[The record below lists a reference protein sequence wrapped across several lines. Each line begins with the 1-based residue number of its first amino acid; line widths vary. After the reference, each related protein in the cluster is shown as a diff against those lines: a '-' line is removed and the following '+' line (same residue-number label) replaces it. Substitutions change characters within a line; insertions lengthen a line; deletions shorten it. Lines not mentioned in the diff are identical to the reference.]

1 MFQIKSK
8 HTSNLLRHLH
18 LHEMS
23 DPGDSFSFHQPNSSI
38 KSIDRSKQ
46 FVSDMMKMFHDG
58 SLNDVCI
65 KLHDGEI
72 KANKSVLAARCEYFA
87 ATFRWKSNNNHDVE
101 EIFISDCS
109 KKIMTR
115 IMKYLFS
122 GIMKVDDLSF
132 LELSFS

>member
-1 MFQIKSK
+1 
-8 HTSNLLRHLH
+8 
-18 LHEMS
+18 MS
-23 DPGDSFSFHQPNSSI
+23 DKETRYSYTDYPYTDEPEQYSVI

-46 FVSDMMKMFHDG
+46 FMSDMVKMLCDG
-58 SLNDVCI
+58 SSNDVCI

-72 KANKSVLAARCEYFA
+72 KANKNVLAARCEYFA

-101 EIFISDCS
+101 EIVVNDCS